1 MCIGTQKITSM
12 ILKKEETQKNHHH
25 CVPEPEPRPDLFK
38 HIVRGRLEGTTPL
51 TQEKVCQW
59 MCLKW
64 GIPKSS
70 KVDQL
75 WPFEYWNNHRDDWG
89 SPLWTPKPSQVRPH
103 KSFQSVIRVVKSDLT
118 GPQVVFGSNGTTK
131 GEQHVNHVQ
140 DLKPSNSG
148 LLRLLR
154 IWNQQFATYPNSS
167 GWLRKQI
174 LRKVDLQREVAKAK
188 KHRKGT

>member
-1 MCIGTQKITSM
+1 MHWNTENYEYDFKKGRNAKKSSPLCTWTQ
-12 ILKKEETQKNHHH
+12 NH
-25 CVPEPEPRPDLFK
+25 VPDLFK

-140 DLKPSNSG
+140 GSEAIEFRAFETFEDLKPTICNIPKFIRMVEETDPPEIWLAKGSG
-148 LLRLLR
+148 EG
-154 IWNQQFATYPNSS
+154 QKT
-167 GWLRKQI
+167 
-174 LRKVDLQREVAKAK
+174 
-188 KHRKGT
+188 